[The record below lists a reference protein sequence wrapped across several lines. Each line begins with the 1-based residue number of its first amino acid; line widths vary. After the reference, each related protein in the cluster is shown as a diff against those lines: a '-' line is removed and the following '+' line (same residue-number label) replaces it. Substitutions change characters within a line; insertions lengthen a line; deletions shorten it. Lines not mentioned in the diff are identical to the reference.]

1 MSVRGLE
8 PPHDDALNVA
18 PLPLG
23 YTDEFLR
30 KFFELFEKKIPELG
44 FEPR

>member
-23 YTDEFLR
+23 YTDELSSKVFR
-30 KFFELFEKKIPELG
+30 TFRKIPELG